1 MYIQIYIYIYICIYI
16 YIFQTHPV
24 GVLLMPS
31 TTTPIASK
39 RGLPMP
45 LAATPI
51 SSASG
56 CCRKNVRTRGGKT
69 ITSSHKEIRT
79 TIR

>member
-1 MYIQIYIYIYICIYI
+1 
-16 YIFQTHPV
+16 
-24 GVLLMPS
+24 
-31 TTTPIASK
+31 
-39 RGLPMP
+39 MP

-79 TIR
+79 AIR